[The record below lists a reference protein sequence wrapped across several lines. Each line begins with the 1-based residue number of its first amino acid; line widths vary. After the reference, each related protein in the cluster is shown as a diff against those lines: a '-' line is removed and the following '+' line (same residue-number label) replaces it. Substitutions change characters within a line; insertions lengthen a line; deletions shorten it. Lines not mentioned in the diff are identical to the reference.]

1 MKHTD
6 LISMLPSVDNI
17 CKEAD
22 RQISELLADSTNN
35 EKDHY
40 RVAFR
45 RSLEYIIRS
54 ITKDSP
60 TYLNNDD
67 RLKFAEWCIIIM
79 KMTLIIISMTQ
90 KKYSEALNKFM
101 RNLKTLNLYKYVIK
115 I

>member
-1 MKHTD
+1 MKPTD

-22 RQISELLADSTNN
+22 LQISEWLADSTNN

-67 RLKFAEWCIIIM
+67 RLKFAEWCIMYGVVYYYNEDDVDYYIDDSKEIFRS
-79 KMTLIIISMTQ
+79 IEQ
-90 KKYSEALNKFM
+90 VYEKFK
-101 RNLKTLNLYKYVIK
+101 NS
-115 I
+115 